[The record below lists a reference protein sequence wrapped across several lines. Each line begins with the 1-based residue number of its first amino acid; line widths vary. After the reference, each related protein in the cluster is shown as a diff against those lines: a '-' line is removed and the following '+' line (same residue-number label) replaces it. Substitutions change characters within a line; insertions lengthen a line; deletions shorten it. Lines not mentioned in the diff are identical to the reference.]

1 MMPRAVASKGWRFNQ
16 FQTKHRDE
24 DLGMARF
31 FPWLLDGSCGPC
43 ALFKGANSGRRFRNR
58 MVPDALSLEV
68 RICPSA
74 LSPASRSDHIADV
87 SRATHD
93 ERALTPPVEQIRRP
107 LATAS
112 IALARKAP
120 KPPKALKPPKAPPL
134 FYVSPGVKSGPKSL
148 AKAVK
153 SAKPGETIV
162 LAPGTYTQNVVISQQ
177 SNITIVGAANHS
189 SILAPASGDAIKVV
203 SSSNITIENVWFDS
217 RGSQGRGLAVVG
229 SSVNVVNI
237 KTDGTR
243 GDGVVA
249 AGYLGQAAILNATSS
264 QFDAVQTGD
273 GLDLQ
278 NGASAIINDSTFN
291 GVGTAPGV
299 SQASNGLVLT
309 GNATANISNS
319 QFNDNTNSG
328 LVAADNAQIVAQ
340 NCVFSGNKLGDGA
353 LFFGQ
358 VSATFLNNTFASNG
372 KVFGATTGLNGIE
385 FNPAFTGTAVV
396 SGNLFPGNTGFGLYV
411 GSAPSTIQIVNNVF
425 NDNFVGLAL
434 YAEGTSVNANVEGN
448 TFEVSAGAPTNFEG
462 LFAAGSGVTATV
474 GGPGTQGN
482 IFNGF
487 GDHLFIYQTNGIPNP
502 VLGWPNLNILA
513 NTYERAGAPVSP
525 SDAIQPS

>member
-1 MMPRAVASKGWRFNQ
+1 MPRLFRGALV
-16 FQTKHRDE
+16 
-24 DLGMARF
+24 
-31 FPWLLDGSCGPC
+31 DGSGPC
-43 ALFKGANSGRRFRNR
+43 ALFKGANSGRRSRNR

-74 LSPASRSDHIADV
+74 LSPSSRSDRIADV
-87 SRATHD
+87 SRATHE
-93 ERALTPPVEQIRRP
+93 ERALTTPVEQIRRR

-112 IALARKAP
+112 IAFARKAPKAPKPP

-134 FYVSPGVKSGPKSL
+134 VYVSPGVKSGPKSL

-229 SSVNVVNI
+229 SSVNVANI
-237 KTDGTR
+237 KTDGTW

-309 GNATANISNS
+309 GNATANITNS
-319 QFNDNTNSG
+319 QFNGNTNSG
-328 LVAADNAQIVAQ
+328 LVAADNSQITAQD
-340 NCVFSGNKLGDGA
+340 CVFNGNKQGDGA

-358 VSATFLNNTFASNG
+358 ASATLLNNTFASNG
-372 KVFGATTGLNGIE
+372 EVFGPTTGLNGIE

-396 SGNLFPGNTGFGLYV
+396 SGNVFQGNTGFGLYV

-434 YAEGTSVNANVEGN
+434 YAEGTSVNANVQGN
-448 TFEVSAGAPTNFEG
+448 TFEVSAGAPVSFEG
-462 LFAAGSGVTATV
+462 LFAGGSGVTATI

-482 IFNGF
+482 IFDGF
-487 GDHLFIYQTNGIPNP
+487 GDHLFIYQTDGSAIP

-513 NTYERAGAPVSP
+513 NTYQRAGAPVSP